1 MTSQGKYPMN
11 NSLHFDP
18 PVIGH
23 RGACA
28 YAPENTMA
36 SFLKAAQLKLKWIE
50 FDVMDSSDGVP
61 VIFHDDYLDRTTNG
75 KGLVNQYSFAYLQTL
90 DAGKYFDPAFS
101 CERIPSLL
109 TVIEF
114 LQDAKMSANIEIKTL
129 PGHEEKL
136 IQRVMKEMQPYM
148 KAGNQQY
155 LFSSFFP
162 DALYALRKYSPDC
175 QIGVLLH
182 AWLNGWKDVCHE
194 LNCVSV
200 HVNEAIMTETHARE
214 IKEMGKSLLC
224 YTVNDPG
231 RAKELFSWGVD
242 AVFSDAPDLIARV

>member
-1 MTSQGKYPMN
+1 MN

-148 KAGNQQY
+148 KAGNQQM
-155 LFSSFFP
+155 LISGF
-162 DALYALRKYSPDC
+162 
-175 QIGVLLH
+175 QV
-182 AWLNGWKDVCHE
+182 
-194 LNCVSV
+194 
-200 HVNEAIMTETHARE
+200 RE
-214 IKEMGKSLLC
+214 IQWSPAMLLQAENKEQFWIVSTRLPWQVRIIEQGK
-224 YTVNDPG
+224 
-231 RAKELFSWGVD
+231 
-242 AVFSDAPDLIARV
+242 